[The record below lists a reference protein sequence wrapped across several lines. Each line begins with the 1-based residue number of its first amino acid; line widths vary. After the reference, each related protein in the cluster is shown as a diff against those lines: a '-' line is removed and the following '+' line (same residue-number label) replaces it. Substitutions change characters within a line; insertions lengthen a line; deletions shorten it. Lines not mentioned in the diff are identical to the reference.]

1 MTQPD
6 LRYLMDLL
14 TPRHAATVDDP
25 AERNRLAGLVDTGTA
40 EYIAGFISQAGR
52 VLGEAVKSGETVLYE
67 SDITLDTDGDWEPGT
82 PSRMWMVTSGTR
94 REDVFDDAARV
105 FLAQSL
111 RAGAASQFC
120 GWRDRVV
127 AIVPEEVGP
136 KESKIIRTLAGGGIE
151 VLHTYNV
158 LDAYGTYARW
168 VTDLALEYGSGD
180 EAIASDTPRPPG
192 IARSVVSAWLM
203 REAGEAQLQQA
214 RHSLKFG
221 LAGYA
226 RMPSEE
232 LPIAELARSLY
243 TDRANLTKVIKAAEK
258 DARIT
263 GILDAIASG
272 DTDRIMTTLR
282 NG

>member
-1 MTQPD
+1 MTRFD
-6 LRYLMDLL
+6 LRHLAGPL
-14 TPRHAATVDDP
+14 TPRHATPVDDP
-25 AERNRLAGLVDTGTA
+25 AERHRLAAMVDTDTS
-40 EYIAGFISQAGR
+40 EYIAGFISQTGR
-52 VLGEAVKSGETVLYE
+52 VLGEVVKSGETVLYE
-67 SDITLDTDGDWEPGT
+67 SDIALDEDGDWTPGDPSLMWRVAAGT
-82 PSRMWMVTSGTR
+82 P
-94 REDVFDDAARV
+94 REEVYDDTARV

-111 RAGAASQFC
+111 RTGAASQFS

-151 VLHTYNV
+151 VVHTYNV

-180 EAIASDTPRPPG
+180 EAIAADTPQPPG
-192 IARSVVSAWLM
+192 MARPVVSAWLM

-226 RMPSEE
+226 RVPSEE

-272 DTDRIMTTLR
+272 DRDRIITTLR